1 MQLEDLHGVVS
12 CLPAAAAEALERSVG
27 ATVLHVDVGEAPV
40 LDAIARDLGLGEP
53 GRTWNWDAISDLL
66 WQRLHGG
73 GDALLVLA
81 RADDLAARR
90 LQELV
95 DATGALRDLSR
106 ALQPARLWS
115 VLAGEGPAFGVK

>member
-1 MQLEDLHGVVS
+1 VELEDLHAVVS
-12 CLPAAAAEALERSVG
+12 CLPTAIAEALERSAR
-27 ATVLHVDVGEAPV
+27 ATVLHVDVSAAPV
-40 LDAIARDLGLGEP
+40 LDAIARDLGLGEQ

-81 RADDLAARR
+81 GADDLAARR

-95 DATGALRDLSR
+95 DAAGALRDLSR
-106 ALQPARLWS
+106 TLQPVRLWS
-115 VLAGEGPAFGVK
+115 VLAGDGPAFVVE

>member
-1 MQLEDLHGVVS
+1 VQLEDLPAVVS
-12 CLPAAAAEALERSVG
+12 CLPAAAAEALERSVR
-27 ATVLHVDVGEAPV
+27 ATVLHVDVGDAPV
-40 LDAIARDLGLGEP
+40 LDAIARDLELDEP
-53 GRTWNWDAISDLL
+53 GRNWNWDAISDLL

-95 DATGALRDLSR
+95 DAAGALRDLSR
-106 ALQPARLWS
+106 TLQPVRLWS
-115 VLAGEGPAFGVK
+115 VLAGEGPAFDVK

>member
-1 MQLEDLHGVVS
+1 VELEDLHAVVS
-12 CLPAAAAEALERSVG
+12 CLPAAAAEALERSVR
-27 ATVLHVDVGEAPV
+27 ATVLHVDVDEAPV

-53 GRTWNWDAISDLL
+53 GGTWNWDAISDLL

-90 LQELV
+90 LQELI

-106 ALQPARLWS
+106 TLQPVRLWS
-115 VLAGEGPAFGVK
+115 VLAGEGPAFGVE